1 MMLQSLSGA
10 LALFGYG
17 ASGVI
22 ALFYFTEVSN
32 VRNFPFVMRF
42 AILAFAV
49 FNVFTALSALDRIAL
64 LAPEMP
70 RAMAEMMLSL
80 VLFWRAMAKR
90 SERKCRT
97 LPLPIS

>member
-10 LALFGYG
+10 LALLAY
-17 ASGVI
+17 AISGVV
-22 ALFYFTEVSN
+22 ALFYFAEVSN

-49 FNVFTALSALDRIAL
+49 FNIFTVFSAFDRMAL
-64 LAPEMP
+64 LSPEMP
-70 RAMAEMMLSL
+70 RAMAEMLLSL
-80 VLFWRAMAKR
+80 VLFWRAMDKR

-97 LPLPIS
+97 LPLPTS